1 MMMCVLVHRL
11 MSSTVAIDSSLS
23 FPVDRYLCGREAID
37 AVLSNTEILRLHLER
52 VSRSVLKN
60 NFTIPKWSFSIVSR
74 TTAPLDHL
82 WLVQNATALFCEV
95 LGGEKRFKTQPRYF
109 SNGTKN
115 LDGAT
120 LSEMVINSHTKENE
134 IETILHRWTET
145 RTMLES
151 YKDMNN
157 NQFSCFFVSWIW
169 D

>member
-23 FPVDRYLCGREAID
+23 FPVDRYLCGREATD
-37 AVLSNTEILRLHLER
+37 AVLSNTEILRVHLER

-82 WLVQNATALFCEV
+82 WLVQNAPALFCEV
-95 LGGEKRFKTQPRYF
+95 LGGEKDLKPSQDTSLMVPKIWMVQLCL
-109 SNGTKN
+109 KWW
-115 LDGAT
+115 LIHT
-120 LSEMVINSHTKENE
+120 LRRM
-134 IETILHRWTET
+134 